1 MERHSVY
8 SEKYVYSFFDTSNF
22 RPNLRANLVRASY
35 GFQRYLR
42 DWIVSPC
49 KLFQFVHRLKKKKKG
64 KTLPDPVQVF
74 VEHLEAFTSRVSHG
88 VTVLFGNRCRDTAS
102 STGSLLV
109 ILEGIWVRH
118 LGSLNNHFEELI
130 RRLATILDSSTKFPL
145 PSPDHSPPPRR
156 FRIIVVQGKL
166 SFRSQWDLNRE

>member
-49 KLFQFVHRLKKKKKG
+49 KLFQFVHRLKKKKKKRKNASRPRPG
-64 KTLPDPVQVF
+64 VRG
-74 VEHLEAFTSRVSHG
+74 TSRGFYEPRKSWRDCSLRESLPWHG
-88 VTVLFGNRCRDTAS
+88 IIHGISSRYSRRYLGQAFGFVKQPLRGINPPFSNHPRFFYKIPPPLPWSFSS
-102 STGSLLV
+102 ST
-109 ILEGIWVRH
+109 
-118 LGSLNNHFEELI
+118 
-130 RRLATILDSSTKFPL
+130 TI
-145 PSPDHSPPPRR
+145 
-156 FRIIVVQGKL
+156 
-166 SFRSQWDLNRE
+166 